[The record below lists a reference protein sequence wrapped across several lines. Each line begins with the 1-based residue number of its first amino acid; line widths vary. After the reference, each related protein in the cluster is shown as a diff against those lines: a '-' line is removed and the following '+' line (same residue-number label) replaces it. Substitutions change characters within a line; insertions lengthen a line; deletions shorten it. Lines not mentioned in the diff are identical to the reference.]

1 MRVRGLFED
10 IYLEGSEHYIAD
22 DDDDAELNKND
33 ALRTLWMDWA
43 DFRDAPYGHT
53 PTVLVR
59 EWMQKTLL
67 ARVSEDDPYEQP
79 TEAAPAAAPSSA
91 AAMSQKRRDRHSPP
105 NRV

>member
-1 MRVRGLFED
+1 MRGVFED
-10 IYLEGSEHYIAD
+10 IYLEGSEHYIAGD
-22 DDDDAELNKND
+22 DDVAELYKND
-33 ALRTLWMDWA
+33 ALRTLWVDWA
-43 DFRDAPYGHT
+43 YFRDAPYGDT
-53 PTVLVR
+53 PTVLLR